1 MTDIHVSKLGSDHN
15 DGTAEAPLAT
25 INRAAALAVAGDTV
39 VVHEGIYREWVK
51 PPRGGLSNARRITFA
66 AAPGEHVVVAGSE
79 EVSDW
84 EQAGEGRWRAV
95 VDNAIFQGFNPYA
108 EVIEGDWLLRPG
120 ADDAPLHL
128 GEVYLNGKALQE
140 VPSADDVAAP
150 VAQETIVDDWTG
162 VPQPGTEATS
172 RMVWFAEVRDRH
184 TVIHANF
191 GDADPREELVE
202 INVRRSVFYPE
213 ANHVDYVTVRG
224 FEMRHAATP
233 WAPPTADQPGMVGPN
248 WAKGW
253 IIEDNVLHDAK
264 CSAISLGKE
273 GTTGHNF
280 ATVRKDK
287 PGYQYQLES
296 VFTAEDYGW
305 NREHVGSHVVRRN
318 TIFDCGQN
326 GIVGHLGCVFSTI
339 SDNHIYN
346 IALRRQFYGHEIAGI
361 KLHAPIDVQLTGNH
375 IHDCSLGL
383 WLDWQTQGTRISGN
397 LLHSNSRDFFVE
409 VSHGPYVVDN
419 NVFAS
424 AVSLENFSQG
434 GAYVGNLFLGSLR
447 VEPVMDRATPY
458 HRPHSTRVAG
468 YAIIVGGDDRFI
480 GNVFCGDPERE
491 NYRVDLPEDAVV
503 GYGTRVY
510 DGFPA
515 SVAEYLERTT
525 TKSGDHRRF
534 AGIKQAVAA
543 RDNVYLGAAEPFDG
557 EQQPVRIDGGAVRVE
572 RASDGRVILHSDLPA
587 DASRAEVVHGSELG
601 AVRFVDADFEEPD
614 GSELMLGAGGGVVS
628 HLKAGTRE
636 TVLWASEGDPS

>member
-79 EVSDW
+79 ELSDW